1 MLSFCQFRGLVM
13 LCRVV
18 SRQFIGI
25 LFSAVVF
32 LLVCGSASAQTP
44 TLVHS
49 LSSASPSAAGRAS
62 EPGNAFQIQFTG
74 SMGTGTLAGNLLVLK
89 ITYPSG
95 STVSSI
101 ADNELS
107 AYTLG
112 PTVTSGTGWTTRL
125 YYTANTA
132 AGINVITVTFA
143 AAVGDFHF
151 SAQEYSGVATS
162 SPADG
167 SCTGSGA
174 SAVSCSSAIATTGNG
189 DLIVSSAID
198 AQSSSYLCGDP
209 STAITP
215 GGGFFLD
222 AADPFCSYGDAEYT
236 QPSSGAITPSFTF
249 TGNGD
254 AFNIVAIAFKAATA
268 GTNPTGMNIRHI
280 EKVVVMSGM
289 NTQPY
294 YFVSTGNLIV
304 VSNDVGANN
313 VTLDTCSPGPASP
326 WTVVVP
332 TSGVTEFQGE
342 VLFNPN
348 AATSTNLKC
357 TMHSAGGNVAILAI
371 YDIAG
376 AATSP
381 EDVVSIGVANGG
393 ASLTDFPS
401 VTPAIAPGIA
411 FVPLNTGM
419 GPITAAPG
427 GLFDNTP
434 YVGETDS
441 GMLNNGDAWQ
451 HQFYTS
457 TSALN
462 FAWTQA
468 NSGSYAQAFAVSFKS
483 APVVLN
489 ADLGVTQSASPSSVL
504 AGSNVTYTL
513 TVTNE
518 GPSSASSVVLTDNL
532 VGQTNYVSCSST
544 AGSCSVSGNTVTV
557 NIGTLANGASVTVTL
572 VASVNA
578 ATADGTT
585 ITNSAS
591 VSSAAPDPNSGN
603 NTATATTTVSNP
615 TDLSITDNVT
625 PNPVVAGLNATFT
638 LIVTNNGPATAEEVA
653 VSESLPLGT
662 TFVSCSAPS
671 GWSCTNSS
679 GNVTASGASLSSGA
693 SATITVIANIN
704 ASMANGAVISDAA
717 SVSALN
723 PDPNMSNNSAS
734 ASDSVQNVPKIAP
747 TVTWTPPAAVT
758 FGAALSSTQLD
769 ATASVAGTFS
779 YTPAAGTVLG
789 AGSQTLSVYFTPTD
803 TADYSSATASVTLQV
818 NKAAPTVTWPT
829 PTAITYGVVL
839 SSLQLDATASVPG
852 SFTYTPGAG
861 TVLGSGSQTLSMTF
875 TPTDTTDYSSATA
888 SVTLQVNKAAP
899 TITWPP
905 PAGIP
910 SGTALS
916 STQLDATAS
925 VAGSFL
931 YTPVAGTVL
940 GAGSQ
945 TLSVSFTPTDTTDY
959 SSATA
964 SVTLQVNKA
973 APTIT
978 WPPPAAIPSG
988 TALSSTQ
995 LDATASVAGSF
1006 AYTPA
1011 AGTVLGAGSHTL
1023 SVSFTPTD
1031 TTDYSSATAS
1041 VTLQV
1046 NKAAPAITWPTP
1058 AAMTYG
1064 AALGS
1069 IQLNATASVAGSF
1082 AYTPGAGTVLGAG
1095 SHTLSV
1101 SFTPTD
1107 TTDYSSATASVTLQ
1121 VNKAAPTITW
1131 PTPAAITYGT
1141 GLSSRQLDARAS
1153 VAGSFAYTPGAGTV
1167 LGAASQTLSVTF
1179 TPSSTSNYSSVTAS
1193 VTLQVN
1199 KATPTINWPTPRSI
1213 TYGTALSGNQLDA
1226 TASVPGTLVYNPAAG
1241 TVLNAGNQTLSVT
1254 FTPADITDY
1263 NSATATVTLQVRQAG
1278 RSNGIKS
1285 DSTNER
1291 SQSHN

>member
-1 MLSFCQFRGLVM
+1 MLSLCEIRAVVM
-13 LCRVV
+13 PCRVV
-18 SRQFIGI
+18 PRRFIGI
-25 LFSAVVF
+25 LFSAVVS
-32 LLVCGSASAQTP
+32 LLVCGSVSAQTP

-101 ADNELS
+101 ADNKS
-107 AYTLG
+107 STYTPG
-112 PTVTSGTGWTTRL
+112 PTVTSGTGWTTQL

-132 AGINVITVTFA
+132 AGVNVITVTFA

-174 SAVSCSSAIATTGNG
+174 SAVSCSSAITTTGNG

-198 AQSSSYLCGDP
+198 AQNNSYLCGDA

-215 GGGFFLD
+215 GGSFFLD
-222 AADPFCSYGDAEYT
+222 AADPYCSYGDAEYT

-249 TGNGD
+249 TGNRD
-254 AFNIVAIAFKAATA
+254 TFNIVAMAFKAAAA
-268 GTNPTGMNIRHI
+268 GTNPTGMNIRHL
-280 EKVVVMSGM
+280 EKVVLNLGASS
-289 NTQPY
+289 QSY
-294 YFVSTGNLIV
+294 YFVSSGNLIV
-304 VSNDVGANN
+304 ATTDVGGDSDS
-313 VTLDTCSPGPASP
+313 VTLGGCTSGPASP
-326 WTVVVP
+326 WTKRVP
-332 TSGVTEFQGE
+332 TTGNTSDEPQIF
-342 VLFNPN
+342 FIPN
-348 AATSTNLKC
+348 AATSTNLEC
-357 TMHSAGGNVAILAI
+357 TATMSNSGNVGMLAI

-381 EDVVSIGVANGG
+381 EDVDSPGVANGG
-393 ASLTDFPS
+393 TSLTDFPS
-401 VTPAIAPGIA
+401 VTPTTAPGIA
-411 FVPLNTGM
+411 FVALNTGI

-434 YVGETDS
+434 YTGETDS

-451 HQFYTS
+451 HQFYAS

-518 GPSSASSVVLTDNL
+518 GPSSASSVVVTDNL
-532 VGQTNYVSCSST
+532 AAQTSYVSCSST
-544 AGSCSVSGNTVTV
+544 AGSCSVTGNSVTV
-557 NIGTLANGASVTVTL
+557 NIGTLANGASATVTL
-572 VASVNA
+572 AASVNS

-615 TDLSITDNVT
+615 TDLSITDTVS
-625 PNPVVAGLNATFT
+625 PNPVVAGSNATFT
-638 LIVTNNGPATAEEVA
+638 LVVTNSGSATAQEVV

-662 TFVSCSAPS
+662 TFVSCSAPT

-679 GNVTASGASLSSGA
+679 GNVTASVATLSSDA
-693 SATITVIANIN
+693 SATIIVVAFVN

-717 SVSALN
+717 SVSGTN
-723 PDPNMSNNSAS
+723 SDPKTSNNSAS

-758 FGAALSSTQLD
+758 FGTALGSTQLD
-769 ATASVAGTFS
+769 ATASVTGSFS
-779 YTPAAGTVLG
+779 YTPATGTVLG

-818 NKAAPTVTWPT
+818 NKAAPAITWPT
-829 PTAITYGVVL
+829 PPTAITYGTAL
-839 SSLQLDATASVPG
+839 SSTQLDATASVAG
-852 SFTYTPGAG
+852 SFSYTPAAG
-861 TVLGSGSQTLSMTF
+861 TVLGAGSQTLSVTF

-888 SVTLQVNKAAP
+888 SVTLQVNKSSL

-905 PAGIP
+905 PAAIP
-910 SGTALS
+910 FGTALS

-925 VAGSFL
+925 VAGSFA
-931 YTPVAGTVL
+931 YTPGAGTVL

-964 SVTLQVNKA
+964 SVALQVNKS

-978 WPPPAAIPSG
+978 WPPPTAIPSG

-1011 AGTVLGAGSHTL
+1011 AGTVLGIGSHTL
-1023 SVSFTPTD
+1023 SVAFTPAD
-1031 TTDYSSATAS
+1031 TTDYSSAAAS

-1046 NKAAPAITWPTP
+1046 NKAAPTITWPTP
-1058 AAMTYG
+1058 NAITYG

-1069 IQLNATASVAGSF
+1069 IQLDATASVAGSF

-1101 SFTPTD
+1101 TFTPTD
-1107 TTDYSSATASVTLQ
+1107 TTDYSSATASVALQ
-1121 VNKAAPTITW
+1121 VNKAAPTINW

-1141 GLSSRQLDARAS
+1141 ALSSRQLDATAS
-1153 VAGSFAYTPGAGTV
+1153 VAGSFSYTPVTGTV
-1167 LGAASQTLSVTF
+1167 LGAGSQTLSVNF
-1179 TPSSTSNYSSVTAS
+1179 TPSNTSNYSSATAS
-1193 VTLQVN
+1193 VTLQIN
-1199 KATPTINWPTPRSI
+1199 KATPRITWPTPRSI
-1213 TYGTALSGNQLDA
+1213 TYGTALSSSQLDA
-1226 TASVPGTLVYNPAAG
+1226 TASVHGTLVYNPAAG
-1241 TVLNAGNQTLSVT
+1241 TVLSAGSQTLSVT
-1254 FTPADITDY
+1254 FTPADNTDY
-1263 NSATATVTLQVRQAG
+1263 NSVTATVTLQINQARG
-1278 RSNGIKS
+1278 RFQGAQVGLH
-1285 DSTNER
+1285 R
-1291 SQSHN
+1291 